1 MDHKRSSD
9 RIEFLN
15 SDDEITLFDLS
26 SGGACCRHSKMV
38 PTGTVLK
45 LTINE
50 LRLSSKVVYVQERR
64 DGSRVGVQ
72 FFDVPADK
80 QKVLNELVEK
90 FSRGVPITC
99 LVEDDAA
106 PKKA

>member
-1 MDHKRSSD
+1 MDQKRSSE

-15 SDDEITLFDLS
+15 DDNVTLFDLS
-26 SGGACCRHSKMV
+26 SGGACCRYNKMAA
-38 PTGTVLK
+38 TGTLLK
-45 LTINE
+45 VKVNNLELTA
-50 LRLSSKVVYVQERR
+50 KVVYCQERS

-72 FFDVPADK
+72 FQSVPADK
-80 QKVLNELVEK
+80 QKTLDDLVEK

-99 LVEDDAA
+99 VVEDQPS